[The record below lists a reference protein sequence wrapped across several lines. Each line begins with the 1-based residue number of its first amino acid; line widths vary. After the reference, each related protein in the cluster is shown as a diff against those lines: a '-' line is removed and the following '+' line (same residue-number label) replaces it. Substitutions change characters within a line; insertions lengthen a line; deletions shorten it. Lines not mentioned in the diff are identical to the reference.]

1 VNDGRLKARQSH
13 SGRYSG
19 EVMVLG
25 TDRHSTK
32 QTGAFDH
39 SENWPWKELESRGRG
54 NVRD

>member
-1 VNDGRLKARQSH
+1 MNDGHLKTRQSH

-25 TDRHSTK
+25 TDRRSTK
-32 QTGAFDH
+32 QTGAFNH